1 MSLFTK
7 YFIFTDYAPDKYI
20 NLIQFLDTLLIRI
33 FIHYIRVAQRKISAK
48 IKLMEGH
55 VMVRNR
61 VKELRKERNLR
72 QEELASRVN
81 ISQQTV
87 SRIENGENA
96 LAADVLIALSNY
108 FGVSVD
114 YILCLTDSRRGG
126 ESQIEFNEILER
138 NYSLCRRYEQLERKN
153 QELIFNLT
161 EELESAQR
169 LKKES
174 LINRKREKS
183 TF

>member
-1 MSLFTK
+1 
-7 YFIFTDYAPDKYI
+7 
-20 NLIQFLDTLLIRI
+20 
-33 FIHYIRVAQRKISAK
+33 
-48 IKLMEGH
+48 
-55 VMVRNR
+55 MVRNR

-96 LAADVLIALSNY
+96 LAADVLIALSKY

-114 YILCLTDSRRGG
+114 YILCLTDSRRG

-153 QELIFNLT
+153 QELIFHLT
-161 EELESAQR
+161 EELESGER
-169 LKKES
+169 LKEKFMKKKSANKTVQAETPES
-174 LINRKREKS
+174 
-183 TF
+183 

>member
-1 MSLFTK
+1 
-7 YFIFTDYAPDKYI
+7 
-20 NLIQFLDTLLIRI
+20 
-33 FIHYIRVAQRKISAK
+33 
-48 IKLMEGH
+48 
-55 VMVRNR
+55 MVRNR

-96 LAADVLIALSNY
+96 LAADVLIALSKY

-114 YILCLTDSRRGG
+114 YILYLTDSRRGG

-153 QELIFNLT
+153 QDLIFHLT
-161 EELESAQR
+161 EELESSQR
-169 LKKES
+169 LKEKFMKEKKS
-174 LINRKREKS
+174 ANKAAREGAAEL
-183 TF
+183 